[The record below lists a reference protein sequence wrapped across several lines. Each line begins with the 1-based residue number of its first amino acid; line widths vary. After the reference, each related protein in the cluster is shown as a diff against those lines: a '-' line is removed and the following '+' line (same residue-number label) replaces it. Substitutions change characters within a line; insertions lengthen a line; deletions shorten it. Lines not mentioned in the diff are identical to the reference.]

1 MATPD
6 FLREDL
12 PLWTQEQFAR
22 QERDQ
27 ELGEHLAHYED
38 DEVLLDGQTVRVHR
52 ELLVGTQ
59 GTAELVSV

>member
-1 MATPD
+1 MAAPD

-27 ELGEHLAHYED
+27 ELGEQLAHYDD
-38 DEVLLDGQTVRVHR
+38 DEVLLDGQTVRTHR
-52 ELLVGTQ
+52 ELLIGARGT
-59 GTAELVSV
+59 GELVSV